1 MPAPRSLSSF
11 RNATPF
17 PWLGGK
23 SRMVQTILPLLPP
36 HTTYVEPFGGAANLL
51 LGKKSSQ
58 VEVYNDA
65 SGLLVNF
72 FRVLQDPIQR
82 TALLDR
88 LQWTPYARMEYARAL
103 EHLDD
108 PDPVMKAWGFFVAQ
122 CQGIS
127 GGGSMGRRNANN
139 WGYSRVSDQ
148 AGAFRTHVEKLPA
161 IAERLLK
168 VQIEHS
174 DGVEVIQ
181 RWDAPDTLFYIDP
194 PYADA
199 TRTNK
204 SGRAAYHC
212 EIDDGGHQTL
222 VDALLQLHGMAVLSG
237 YRSPLYQPLE
247 DAGWECREFAV
258 DLSAAARV
266 RTFDPM
272 SATGKG
278 KRKRIECLWLSPD
291 VAAAAKNEQQC
302 GLFEAFSGE
311 MVGAP

>member
-1 MPAPRSLSSF
+1 MNAPRALSSF

-23 SRMVQTILPLLPP
+23 SRLAKTIISLLPP
-36 HTTYVEPFGGAANLL
+36 HNTYVEAFCGAANILL
-51 LGKKSSQ
+51 AKEPAK
-58 VEVYNDA
+58 VEVMNDA
-65 SGLLVNF
+65 SGLIVNF
-72 FRVLQDPIQR
+72 FQVLQNPDQR
-82 TALLDR
+82 SSLMDR
-88 LQWTPYARMEYARAL
+88 LQWTPYARMEYSHAL

-108 PDPVMKAWGFFVAQ
+108 PDPVMKAWAFFTAQ
-122 CQGIS
+122 CQSIS
-127 GGGSMGRRNANN
+127 GGGSFGNRSASN
-139 WGYSRVSDQ
+139 WGYARTSDQ
-148 AGAFRTHVEKLPA
+148 AGAFRGHIEKLPA
-161 IAERLLK
+161 IAQRLLE
-168 VQIEHS
+168 VHIEHG
-174 DGVEVIQ
+174 DGVEVIR

-212 EIDDGGHQTL
+212 EIDDDGQQTL
-222 VDALLQLHGMAVLSG
+222 VDALLRLQGGAILSG
-237 YRSPLYQPLE
+237 YSTTLYQPLE
-247 DAGWECREFAV
+247 DAGWERREFAM

-272 SATGKG
+272 SAAGKE

-291 VAAAAKNEQQC
+291 VAAAAARSQQC
-302 GLFEAFSGE
+302 GLFEALSGE